1 MPKSKNRKD
10 QKKKSKLRTQ
20 SIKNAK
26 DKFQKDLISMMQK
39 QQQTQIDNK
48 IKESE
53 NSNIVENVDVG
64 DII

>member
-20 SIKNAK
+20 SIKNAN
-26 DKFQKDLISMMQK
+26 DKFQKDFISMMQK